1 VTFFSFLKFNK
12 MAKGRDNKPHIGI
25 FGRRNVGKSSF
36 INALVG
42 QEIAIVSDQA
52 GTTTDPVKKSIEIF
66 GIGPAII
73 IDTAG
78 IDDSGELGR
87 KRIAKSLEAL
97 KTIDCAV
104 LMISGNIF
112 GDYELDLIHKFGEW
126 DIPYIIVS
134 NKSDIEPL
142 QQFTEARILETS
154 EAPVFEFSANHPVNI
169 EKILDGLKK
178 TIPESAYFKTSL
190 LGDIVKPG
198 DYVLLITP
206 IDNEAPDGRMI
217 LPQQMAIR
225 DVLDNNAINI
235 VLKEDQVE
243 NFIKNSGIKPRIAIT
258 DSQVFHKMKKIIPVD
273 IPLTS
278 FSIIFARMKGDFE
291 NYKKGTPA
299 LDLLKDGDR
308 VLILESCSHQVNCDD
323 IGRYKLP
330 DWITKHSKKKIEF
343 DIVAGLTKV
352 ERDFKDYA
360 LVVQC
365 GGCMVT
371 RKQLSNRL
379 KPAVDSGIPVTNY
392 GLAIA
397 WMNGIFE
404 RAIEPFNK
412 VNSKG
417 L

>member
-1 VTFFSFLKFNK
+1 

-112 GDYELDLIHKFGEW
+112 GDYELDLIHKFAEW

-154 EAPVFEFSANHPVNI
+154 NAPVFEFSSNHHLNI
-169 EKILDGLKK
+169 DQILDGLKK

-190 LGDIVKPG
+190 LGDIIKPG

-299 LDLLKDGDR
+299 LDQLKDGDR

-352 ERDFKDYA
+352 EKDFGEYA

-371 RKQLSNRL
+371 RKQLSSRL
-379 KPAVDSGIPVTNY
+379 KPAVDFGVPVTNY

-397 WMNGIFE
+397 WMNGIFD

-412 VNSKG
+412 INV
-417 L
+417 

>member
-1 VTFFSFLKFNK
+1 

-142 QQFTEARILETS
+142 QEFTEARILEVS
-154 EAPVFEFSANHPVNI
+154 GAPVFEFSSSHPVNLDH
-169 EKILDGLKK
+169 ILEGLKK

-190 LGDIVKPG
+190 LGDIIKPG

-235 VLKEDQVE
+235 VLKEGQVE

-299 LDLLKDGDR
+299 LDHLKDGDR
-308 VLILESCSHQVNCDD
+308 VLILEACTHQVNCDD

-371 RKQLSNRL
+371 RKQLSSRL

-397 WMNGIFE
+397 WMNGIFN
-404 RAIEPFNK
+404 RAIQPFEK
-412 VNSKG
+412 RDLK
-417 L
+417 

>member
-1 VTFFSFLKFNK
+1 

-42 QEIAIVSDQA
+42 QEIAIVSDHA

-66 GIGPAII
+66 GIGPAVI

-78 IDDSGELGR
+78 IDDSGELGK
-87 KRIAKSLEAL
+87 KRIGKSLEAL

-104 LMISGNIF
+104 LMISANIF

-134 NKSDIEPL
+134 NKSDLEPL
-142 QQFTEARILETS
+142 RQFTEARILEVS
-154 EAPVFEFSANHPVNI
+154 NAPVFEFSSTHPANMDQ
-169 EKILDGLKK
+169 ILDGLKK
-178 TIPESAYFKTSL
+178 AIPETAYFKASL
-190 LGDIVKPG
+190 LGDIIQPG

-258 DSQVFHKMKKIIPVD
+258 DSQVFHKMKKIVPED

-278 FSIIFARMKGDFE
+278 FSIVFARMKGDFE

-299 LDLLKDGDR
+299 LDHLKDGDR

-323 IGRYKLP
+323 IGRFKLP
-330 DWITKHSKKKIEF
+330 NWISKHSGKNIEF
-343 DIVAGLTKV
+343 DIVAGLSKV
-352 ERDFKDYA
+352 EREMTDYA

-371 RKQLSNRL
+371 RKQLSSRL

-397 WMNGIFE
+397 WMNGIFN
-404 RAIEPFNK
+404 RAIQPFEK
-412 VNSKG
+412 
-417 L
+417 

>member
-1 VTFFSFLKFNK
+1 

-78 IDDSGELGR
+78 IDDSGELGK
-87 KRIAKSLEAL
+87 KRIGKSLETL

-104 LMISGNIF
+104 MMISGNIF

-134 NKSDIEPL
+134 NKSDLEPL
-142 QQFTEARILETS
+142 KQFTEARILEAS
-154 EAPVFEFSANHPVNI
+154 NAPVFEFSATHPANMDQ
-169 EKILDGLKK
+169 ILDGLKK
-178 TIPESAYFKTSL
+178 AIPETAYFKASL
-190 LGDIVKPG
+190 LGDIIKPG

-258 DSQVFHKMKKIIPVD
+258 DSQVFHKMKKIVPED

-299 LDLLKDGDR
+299 LDQLKDGDR

-330 DWITKHSKKKIEF
+330 DWIKKHTGKKLEF

-371 RKQLSNRL
+371 RKQLSSRL
-379 KPAVDSGIPVTNY
+379 KPAVDSGVPVTNY

-397 WMNGIFE
+397 WMNGIFD
-404 RAIEPFNK
+404 RAIQPFE
-412 VNSKG
+412 KG
-417 L
+417 N

>member
-1 VTFFSFLKFNK
+1 

>member
-1 VTFFSFLKFNK
+1 

-112 GDYELDLIHKFGEW
+112 GDYELDLIHKFAEW
-126 DIPYIIVS
+126 EIPYIIVS
-134 NKSDIEPL
+134 NKSDVEPL
-142 QQFTEARILETS
+142 TQFTEARILETCN
-154 EAPVFEFSANHPVNI
+154 APVFEFSSNHHLNI
-169 EKILDGLKK
+169 DQILDGLKK

-190 LGDIVKPG
+190 LGDIIKPG
-198 DYVLLITP
+198 DYVLLVTP

-299 LDLLKDGDR
+299 LDRLKDGDR
-308 VLILESCSHQVNCDD
+308 VLLLEACTHQVNCDD

-352 ERDFKDYA
+352 EGDFKDYA

-371 RKQLSNRL
+371 RKQLSSRL
-379 KPAVDSGIPVTNY
+379 KPAVDSGVPVTNY

-397 WMNGIFE
+397 WMNGIFD

-412 VNSKG
+412 IND
-417 L
+417 

>member
-1 VTFFSFLKFNK
+1 
-12 MAKGRDNKPHIGI
+12 MAKGKDNKPHIGI

-78 IDDSGELGR
+78 IDDSGELGK
-87 KRIAKSLEAL
+87 KRIGKSLEAL

-126 DIPYIIVS
+126 DIHYIIVS
-134 NKSDIEPL
+134 NKSDLEPL
-142 QQFTEARILETS
+142 KQFTEARILEAS
-154 EAPVFEFSANHPVNI
+154 NAPVFEFSATHPANMDQ
-169 EKILDGLKK
+169 ILDGLKK
-178 TIPESAYFKTSL
+178 AIPETAYFKASL
-190 LGDIVKPG
+190 LGDIIKPG

-258 DSQVFHKMKKIIPVD
+258 DSQVFHKMKKIVPED

-278 FSIIFARMKGDFE
+278 FSIVFARMKGDFE
-291 NYKKGTPA
+291 YYKKGTPA
-299 LDLLKDGDR
+299 LDTLKDGDR

-323 IGRYKLP
+323 IGRFKLP
-330 DWITKHSKKKIEF
+330 NWISKHSGKNIEF
-343 DIVAGLTKV
+343 DIVAGLSKV
-352 ERDFKDYA
+352 EREMTDYA

-371 RKQLSNRL
+371 RKQLSSRL
-379 KPAVDSGIPVTNY
+379 KPAVDADIPVTNY

-397 WMNGIFE
+397 WMNGIFN
-404 RAIEPFNK
+404 RAIQPFEK
-412 VNSKG
+412 VNG
-417 L
+417 

>member
-1 VTFFSFLKFNK
+1 
-12 MAKGRDNKPHIGI
+12 MAKGRDIKPHIGI

-87 KRIAKSLEAL
+87 KRIAKSLESL

-104 LMISGNIF
+104 LMIAENT
-112 GDYELDLIHKFGEW
+112 FGEHEVSLIARFKEYE
-126 DIPYIIVS
+126 IPFIAVYG
-134 NKSDIEPL
+134 KSDIEPIVSHTAE
-142 QQFTEARILETS
+142 QIQKVADVPILL
-154 EAPVFEFSANHPVNI
+154 FSVNDPVNLKDVAH
-169 EKILDGLKK
+169 ELKK
-178 TIPESAYFKTSL
+178 AIPETAYHLTSL
-190 LGDIVKPG
+190 LGDLIRPG

-258 DSQVFHKMKKIIPVD
+258 DSQVFHKMKKIVPADV
-273 IPLTS
+273 PLTS

-299 LDLLKDGDR
+299 LDHLKDGDW
-308 VLILESCSHQVNCDD
+308 VLILEACTHQVNCDD

-330 DWITKHSKKKIEF
+330 DWIKKHTGKKLEF
-343 DIVAGLTKV
+343 DIIAGLTKV

-397 WMNGIFE
+397 WMNGIFD

-412 VNSKG
+412 IND
-417 L
+417 

>member
-1 VTFFSFLKFNK
+1 MS
-12 MAKGRDNKPHIGI
+12 KGRDNKPHIGI

-78 IDDSGELGR
+78 IDDTGELGE
-87 KRIAKSLEAL
+87 KRIFKSMEIL
-97 KTIDCAV
+97 KIVDCAI
-104 LMISGNIF
+104 LMITENQF
-112 GDYELDLIHKFGEW
+112 GDHERNLISRFNEYN
-126 DIPYIIVS
+126 IPHIIVY

-142 QQFTEARILETS
+142 KIQTAENVTES
-154 EAPVFEFSANHPVNI
+154 SDAPLLICSLFDPASLNYVVE
-169 EKILDGLKK
+169 ELKK
-178 TIPESAYFKTSL
+178 VIPETAFSKSSL
-190 LGDIVKPG
+190 LGDLIVPG

-206 IDNEAPDGRMI
+206 IDKEAPDGRMI

-258 DSQVFHKMKKIIPVD
+258 DSQVFHKMKKIIPEN

-278 FSIIFARMKGDFE
+278 FSIVFARMKGDFE
-291 NYKKGTPA
+291 NYKKGTPS
-299 LDLLKDGDR
+299 LDQLKDGDR

-323 IGRYKLP
+323 IGRFKLP
-330 DWITKHSKKKIEF
+330 NWIQKYSGKNIDFE
-343 DIVAGLTKV
+343 IVAGLSKV

-379 KPAVDSGIPVTNY
+379 KPAIDAHVPVTNY

-397 WMNGIFE
+397 WMNGIFD
-404 RAIEPFNK
+404 RAVQPFEQPN
-412 VNSKG
+412 G
-417 L
+417 

>member
-1 VTFFSFLKFNK
+1 

-78 IDDSGELGR
+78 IDDSGELGK
-87 KRIAKSLEAL
+87 KRIGKSMEAL

-112 GDYELDLIHKFGEW
+112 GDHELDLIHKFGEW

-142 QQFTEARILETS
+142 NQFIEARILETS
-154 EAPVFEFSANHPVNI
+154 NAAVFEFSSNHPLNI

-190 LGDIVKPG
+190 LGDIIKPG

-235 VLKEDQVE
+235 VLKEDQVD
-243 NFIKNSGIKPRIAIT
+243 NFFKNSGIKPRIAIT
-258 DSQVFHKMKKIIPVD
+258 DSQVFHKMKKIVPADV
-273 IPLTS
+273 PLTS

-299 LDLLKDGDR
+299 LDHLKDGDR

-330 DWITKHSKKKIEF
+330 DWIKKHSEKKLEF

-352 ERDFKDYA
+352 ERDFKDYV

-365 GGCMVT
+365 GSCMVT
-371 RKQLSNRL
+371 RKQLSSRL
-379 KPAVDSGIPVTNY
+379 KPAVDMGVPVTNY

-397 WMNGIFE
+397 WMNGIFD
-404 RAIEPFNK
+404 RAIQPFEIEKIKKIMNE
-412 VNSKG
+412 
-417 L
+417 

>member
-1 VTFFSFLKFNK
+1 

-25 FGRRNVGKSSF
+25 FGRRNVGKSLF

-104 LMISGNIF
+104 LMISGNVF
-112 GDYELDLIHKFGEW
+112 GDHELDLIQKFGEW

-142 QQFTEARILETS
+142 NQFTEARILETS
-154 EAPVFEFSANHPVNI
+154 NAPVFEFSSNHPLNI

-190 LGDIVKPG
+190 FGDIIKPG

-243 NFIKNSGIKPRIAIT
+243 NFFKNSGIKPRIAIT
-258 DSQVFHKMKKIIPVD
+258 DSQVFHKMKKIVPADV
-273 IPLTS
+273 PLTS

-291 NYKKGTPA
+291 KYKKGTPA
-299 LDLLKDGDR
+299 LDKLKDGDR

-330 DWITKHSKKKIEF
+330 DWIKKHSEKKLEF

-371 RKQLSNRL
+371 RKQLSSRL
-379 KPAVDSGIPVTNY
+379 KPAVDAGVPVTNY

-397 WMNGIFE
+397 WMNGIFD
-404 RAIEPFNK
+404 RAIQPFEIQKNQK
-412 VNSKG
+412 KIMIE
-417 L
+417 